1 MNMKRCYSYISYP
14 RSHQHCLSFLS
25 CQHDGYDVGLFNH
38 QRLIKT
44 WKSGK
49 KQEKRWGG
57 GEEWRLRGR
66 WWWRRRRRRWWVVG
80 SPSQLQICRIHSP
93 KIVTCVE
100 WSPPKTTDIR
110 KRERWKWSQ
119 FTNVVVLSLSPF
131 PNVSSAL
138 FPSCFFSP
146 FFFFSL
152 LYPSP
157 RSLRLQYQIKTQI
170 SIRLCITLHLFQ
182 NTKILSNSYN
192 VYIIFYN
199 FSLSVFSTLRLY
211 YDSSYLVLCH

>member
-1 MNMKRCYSYISYP
+1 MCRVVPSQDNRYKKERKVEVVPIHKCCGLVPFSIP
-14 RSHQHCLSFLS
+14 QRILRSFSFL
-25 CQHDGYDVGLFNH
+25 F
-38 QRLIKT
+38 
-44 WKSGK
+44 
-49 KQEKRWGG
+49 
-57 GEEWRLRGR
+57 
-66 WWWRRRRRRWWVVG
+66 
-80 SPSQLQICRIHSP
+80 
-93 KIVTCVE
+93 
-100 WSPPKTTDIR
+100 
-110 KRERWKWSQ
+110 
-119 FTNVVVLSLSPF
+119 
-131 PNVSSAL
+131 
-138 FPSCFFSP
+138 FFSP

-199 FSLSVFSTLRLY
+199 FSLLVFSTLRLY

>member
-38 QRLIKT
+38 WRLIKT

-49 KQEKRWGG
+49 KQEK
-57 GEEWRLRGR
+57 WRLRGR
-66 WWWRRRRRRWWVVG
+66 WWWRRRRKRWWWWVVG

-138 FPSCFFSP
+138 FPSCFFFPLS
-146 FFFFSL
+146 FSFL
-152 LYPSP
+152 FYIPLPGLSAFNIKSRPKSQSVSASLFICFKIQKYYP
-157 RSLRLQYQIKTQI
+157 IHI
-170 SIRLCITLHLFQ
+170 M
-182 NTKILSNSYN
+182 
-192 VYIIFYN
+192 YI
-199 FSLSVFSTLRLY
+199 
-211 YDSSYLVLCH
+211 